1 MEENTKDLQGYM
13 AALRKRKSSILLIS
27 ISVFVLALAVAMLL
41 PSVYRSSAT
50 ILIEQ
55 QEIPQELV
63 MSTVTSYAAERIRTI
78 EARVMSRTNLFKII
92 EKFNLYEKDR
102 EFKTSE
108 EIVENMREDTVLE
121 VISAEVMDPRTGR
134 ASVATI
140 AFTLSYEGESPAKVQ
155 RVASELTTLY
165 LNENLRNRTSKAK
178 ETSSFFDEETTRLGK
193 QISDLERKLAIFK
206 ENNADL
212 LPELQQLNMQILQ
225 RTETDITSTEAQLQN
240 LEERKFYLEG
250 QLAQIQPS
258 NPLVQ
263 GASAQLAVREAEY
276 AAARSRYSEEH
287 PDLLRLKNEIASL
300 RLQTGTTGSVKDI
313 ANELVGLKAE
323 LAQTREKYTP
333 EHPDVMALESK
344 ISSLEAELK
353 TRQQDDAENLNTVD
367 PDNPAYLTMRSQLE
381 SVNSEIRATMGKL
394 QSFKDKLASIE
405 ERLRLAPQA
414 EREYLGLKRDY
425 ENAVV
430 RYQETKA
437 KQMQADVARQLE
449 TESKGERFTLIDPPA
464 LPEEPVSPNRP
475 AILFLGFILS
485 LGSGIG
491 FAVVADAISGA
502 VHGARGVKM
511 VLGVLPLSVIP
522 YQMNARD
529 VSKRRKTR
537 LFLIIGTVLAFF
549 VALIIVHF
557 AISPLDV
564 LWFRVMRK
572 GEMLAS

>member
-92 EKFNLYEKDR
+92 EKFDLYKKDR

-108 EIVENMREDTVLE
+108 EIVANMREDTVLE

-165 LNENLRNRTSKAK
+165 LNENLRNRSSKAE
-178 ETSSFFDEETTRLGK
+178 ETSSFFDEETTRLGQ

-353 TRQQDDAENLNTVD
+353 TRQQDDAGNLNTVE

-381 SVNSEIRATMGKL
+381 SVKSEISSTMGKL
-394 QSFKDKLASIE
+394 QSFKDKHASIE

-491 FAVVADAISGA
+491 FAVVADAIGGA

-537 LFLIIGTVLAFF
+537 LFLIIGTVLALL
-549 VALIIVHF
+549 VALIFVHF

>member
-1 MEENTKDLQGYM
+1 VEENTKDLQGYM

>member
-1 MEENTKDLQGYM
+1 MEENSKDLQAYM
-13 AALRKRKSSILLIS
+13 AALRKRKSSIFLIS
-27 ISVFVLALAVAMLL
+27 ISVFVLAVAVAMLL

-108 EIVENMREDTVLE
+108 EIVANMREDTVLE

-140 AFTLSYEGESPAKVQ
+140 AFTLSYEGESPEKVQ

-165 LNENLRNRTSKAK
+165 LNENLRNRSSKAE
-178 ETSSFFDEETTRLGK
+178 ETSSFFDEETTRLGT

-225 RTETDITSTEAQLQN
+225 KTETDITSTEAQLQN
-240 LEERKFYLEG
+240 LEERKFYLQG

-287 PDLLRLKNEIASL
+287 PDLRRLKNEIASL

-313 ANELVGLKAE
+313 ANEVVGFKAE

-333 EHPDVMALESK
+333 DHPDVMALESK
-344 ISSLEAELK
+344 ISSLEAVLK
-353 TRQQDDAENLNTVD
+353 TRQQDDAENLNIIE

-381 SVNSEIRATMGKL
+381 SVNSEIRSILGML
-394 QSFKDKLASIE
+394 QSFKDKHASIE
-405 ERLRLAPQA
+405 ERLRQAPQA
-414 EREYLGLKRDY
+414 EREYLGLKRNY

-437 KQMQADVARQLE
+437 KQMQADVAMQLE

-491 FAVVADAISGA
+491 FAVVADAIGGA

-537 LFLIIGTVLAFF
+537 LFLIIGTVLALL
-549 VALIIVHF
+549 VALIFVHF
-557 AISPLDV
+557 AVSPLDV

>member
-1 MEENTKDLQGYM
+1 VEENSKDLQAYM
-13 AALRKRKSSILLIS
+13 AALRKRKSSIFLIS
-27 ISVFVLALAVAMLL
+27 ISVFVLAVAVAMLL

-108 EIVENMREDTVLE
+108 EIVANMREDTVLE

-140 AFTLSYEGESPAKVQ
+140 AFTLSYEGESPEKVQ

-165 LNENLRNRTSKAK
+165 LNENLRNRSSKAE
-178 ETSSFFDEETTRLGK
+178 ETSSFFDEETTRLGT

-225 RTETDITSTEAQLQN
+225 KTETDITSTEAQLQN
-240 LEERKFYLEG
+240 LEERKFYLQG

-287 PDLLRLKNEIASL
+287 PDLRRLKNEIASL

-313 ANELVGLKAE
+313 ANEVVGFKAE

-333 EHPDVMALESK
+333 DHPDVMALESK
-344 ISSLEAELK
+344 ISSLEAVLK
-353 TRQQDDAENLNTVD
+353 TRQQDDAENLNIIE

-381 SVNSEIRATMGKL
+381 SVNSEIRSILGML
-394 QSFKDKLASIE
+394 QSFKDKHASIE
-405 ERLRLAPQA
+405 ERLRQAPQA
-414 EREYLGLKRDY
+414 EREYLGLKRNY

-437 KQMQADVARQLE
+437 KQMQADVAMQLE

-491 FAVVADAISGA
+491 FAVVADAIGGA

-537 LFLIIGTVLAFF
+537 LFLIIGTVLALL
-549 VALIIVHF
+549 VALIFVHF
-557 AISPLDV
+557 AVSPLDV

>member
-1 MEENTKDLQGYM
+1 VEENTKDLQGYM

-92 EKFNLYEKDR
+92 EKFDLYKKDR

-108 EIVENMREDTVLE
+108 EIVANMREDTVLE

-165 LNENLRNRTSKAK
+165 LNENLRNRSSKAE
-178 ETSSFFDEETTRLGK
+178 ETSSFFDEETTRLGQ

-353 TRQQDDAENLNTVD
+353 TRQQDDAGNLNTVE

-381 SVNSEIRATMGKL
+381 SVKSEISSTMGKL
-394 QSFKDKLASIE
+394 QSFKDKHASIE

-491 FAVVADAISGA
+491 FAVVADAIGGA

-537 LFLIIGTVLAFF
+537 LFLIIGTVLALL
-549 VALIIVHF
+549 VALIFVHF

>member
-1 MEENTKDLQGYM
+1 M
-13 AALRKRKSSILLIS
+13 AALRKRKSSIFLIS
-27 ISVFVLALAVAMLL
+27 ISVFVLAVAVATLL
-41 PSVYRSSAT
+41 PSMYRSSAT

-108 EIVENMREDTVLE
+108 EIVENMREDTLLE

-134 ASVATI
+134 PSEATI
-140 AFTLSYEGESPAKVQ
+140 AFTLSYEGESPEKVQ

-165 LNENLRNRTSKAK
+165 LNENLRNRSSKAK

-225 RTETDITSTEAQLQN
+225 KTETDITSTEAQLQN
-240 LEERKFYLEG
+240 LEERKFYLQG

-287 PDLLRLKNEIASL
+287 PDLRRLKNEIASL

-313 ANELVGLKAE
+313 ANEVVGFKAE
-323 LAQTREKYTP
+323 LVQTREKYTP
-333 EHPDVMALESK
+333 DHPDVMALESK
-344 ISSLEAELK
+344 ISSLEAVLK
-353 TRQQDDAENLNTVD
+353 TRQQDDAENLNIIE

-381 SVNSEIRATMGKL
+381 SVNSEIRSILGQL
-394 QSFKDKLASIE
+394 QSFKDKHASIE
-405 ERLRLAPQA
+405 ERLRQAPQA
-414 EREYLGLKRDY
+414 EREYLGLKRNY

-437 KQMQADVARQLE
+437 KQMQADVAMQLE

-485 LGSGIG
+485 LGFGIG
-491 FAVVADAISGA
+491 FAVVADAIGGA

-522 YQMNARD
+522 YQMNAQD
-529 VSKRRKTR
+529 ILKRRKTR
-537 LFLIIGTVLAFF
+537 LFLIIGTVLALL

-557 AISPLDV
+557 AVSPLDV